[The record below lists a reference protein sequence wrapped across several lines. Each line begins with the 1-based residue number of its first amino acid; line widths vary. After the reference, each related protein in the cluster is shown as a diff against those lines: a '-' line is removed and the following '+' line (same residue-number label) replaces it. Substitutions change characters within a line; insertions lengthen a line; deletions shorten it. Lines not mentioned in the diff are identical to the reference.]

1 MMVTGTLP
9 VFHRKESAINCSV
22 SFRFGFVRGKSALS
36 CNSNC
41 PPNWSDYSCFA
52 EETRL
57 LGGEN
62 NITDNNLTM
71 IFQSFGFQRAPVV
84 LHRNTMGSI
93 SLLFVQL
100 IVVGDD
106 EPTICVKIS

>member
-41 PPNWSDYSCFA
+41 PPNWTDYSCFA

-57 LGGEN
+57 LGG
-62 NITDNNLTM
+62 
-71 IFQSFGFQRAPVV
+71 
-84 LHRNTMGSI
+84 
-93 SLLFVQL
+93 
-100 IVVGDD
+100 
-106 EPTICVKIS
+106 KK

>member
-36 CNSNC
+36 CNSNS
-41 PPNWSDYSCFA
+41 PPNWTDYSCFA
-52 EETRL
+52 EETRS

-62 NITDNNLTM
+62 NITHNNLIM
-71 IFQSFGFQRAPVV
+71 IFQSFWLPKS
-84 LHRNTMGSI
+84 TSSI
-93 SLLFVQL
+93 SQKHH
-100 IVVGDD
+100 G
-106 EPTICVKIS
+106 